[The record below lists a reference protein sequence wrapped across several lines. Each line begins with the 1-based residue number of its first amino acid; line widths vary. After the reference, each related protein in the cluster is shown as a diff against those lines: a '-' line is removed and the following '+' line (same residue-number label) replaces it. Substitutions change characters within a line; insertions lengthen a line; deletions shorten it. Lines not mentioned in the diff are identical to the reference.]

1 MLYVALGDSVT
12 YGYSSTNHTKSYV
25 ARFARGISKQE
36 KVNVFLHARP
46 GWTSTKLLK
55 VTKSLQP
62 SLFDEAKLVTLMV
75 GGNDLLRS
83 SPFLLNGNHAHLM
96 KVADRYYQNL
106 LEIVDMVKRPQSK
119 FIIATLY
126 NPFPN
131 SMLAAEYT
139 KLVNDCVRRVARRY
153 RLLIADVDA
162 KFEGREERFVEGYRR
177 GNIRDFRIVGNPI
190 HPNDAGHGA
199 IARVFLSVYRRA
211 GVKDMARGGKLRRA
225 ER

>member
-1 MLYVALGDSVT
+1 VT
-12 YGYSSTNHTKSYV
+12 YGYSSTNPSKSFV
-25 ARFARGISKQE
+25 QRFARGISKQE

-46 GWTSTKLLK
+46 GWTSTKLVK
-55 VTKSLQP
+55 ATKAMQP
-62 SLFDEAKLVTLMV
+62 TLFDEAKIVTLMV

-83 SPFLLNGNHAHLM
+83 SPFLLNGNHAHLI

-106 LEIVDMVKRPQSK
+106 VSIVEMVKRPQSK

-131 SMLAAEYT
+131 SILATEYT
-139 KLVNDCVRRVARRY
+139 KLVNDCVRKVAHRY

-162 KFEGREERFVEGYRR
+162 RFDGREVRLVEGYRR
-177 GNIRDFRIVGNPI
+177 GTIRDFRIVGNPI

-199 IARVFLSVYRRA
+199 IAQVLMAVYRRA
-211 GVKDMARGGKLRRA
+211 SAKDMARGGKLKRA
-225 ER
+225 QK